1 MENTSFM
8 NAKANI
14 HGGRKFP
21 KINGEVY
28 FRQTTNGVIVTTRL
42 YNLPSSNEV
51 CNSRI
56 FGFHI
61 HSGNSCSGD
70 TNDEFKNALGHYNPN
85 NCNHP
90 YHAGDL
96 VPIFENNGY
105 AYSSFLTNRFKV
117 SDVIGRVVILHD
129 MPDDFTTNPSGNS
142 GNKIA
147 CGIIEKL

>member
-1 MENTSFM
+1 MENTSLI

-14 HGGRKFP
+14 RGGKKFP
-21 KINGEVY
+21 NINGEVY
-28 FRQTTNGVIVTTRL
+28 FRQTTNGVIVTTRI
-42 YNLPSSNEV
+42 YNLPSSSNV

-90 YHAGDL
+90 HHAGDL
-96 VPIFENNGY
+96 LPIFENNGY

-117 SDVIGRVVILHD
+117 SDIIGKVVILHD

-147 CGIIEKL
+147 CGIIEKI

>member
-1 MENTSFM
+1 MDNKSFI

-21 KINGEVY
+21 NINGEVF

-42 YNLPSSNEV
+42 YNLPTSNNV
-51 CNSRI
+51 CESKI

-61 HSGNSCSGD
+61 HNGNSCSGD
-70 TNDEFKNALGHYNPN
+70 SNDEFKNALDHYNPN
-85 NCNHP
+85 NCKHP

-96 VPIFENNGY
+96 SPIFENNGY
-105 AYSSFLTNRFKV
+105 AYSSFLTNRFNISDIVGKV
-117 SDVIGRVVILHD
+117 VVLHD

-142 GNKIA
+142 GSKIA